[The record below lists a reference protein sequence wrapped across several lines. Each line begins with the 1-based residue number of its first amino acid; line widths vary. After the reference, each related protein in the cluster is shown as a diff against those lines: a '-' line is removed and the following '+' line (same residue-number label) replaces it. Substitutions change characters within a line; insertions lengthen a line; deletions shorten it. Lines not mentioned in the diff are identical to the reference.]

1 MSKKAKHGRHP
12 NSLKNLLPEPPMEA
26 RAKGG
31 RAAAKANKK
40 RRQLQE
46 VVKFLMD
53 LPMRDGDLDELQ
65 NLIQARNSNLTVS
78 ESLVLAQIRKALTGD
93 TQAFKAIIDAS
104 GETREQ
110 SNPNDG
116 VIQPSFR
123 ELLLG
128 GEDEKD

>member
-1 MSKKAKHGRHP
+1 
-12 NSLKNLLPEPPMEA
+12 MEA